1 VRMTF
6 LGQFTRFENYTGG
19 APVYGNNE

>member
-6 LGQFTRFENYTGG
+6 IGECTRFENYTGEARG
-19 APVYGNNE
+19 GYHDE